1 MFSLRKYLKE
11 SKVAHKIASYGE
23 RVRARDEGVNARVE
37 TIGNKTVAVVR
48 DPNTTPRIGAVH
60 ALTSLIDCLASADTD
75 GRIIYERESSNG
87 DPAALRFILLDAAS
101 RFKCVVEQARS
112 VILVGGTL
120 APIDEL
126 VTQLCP
132 DLKLAQTSSENDVNR
147 RLMTFTCG
155 HIIPR
160 DNLLPSRSPPDRRG
174 RRLISR
180 TPRVR
185 TSK

>member
-1 MFSLRKYLKE
+1 MDASFTSVNHRTVIQPRFD
-11 SKVAHKIASYGE
+11 SSSWMPRVDSSRVA
-23 RVRARDEGVNARVE
+23 
-37 TIGNKTVAVVR
+37 
-48 DPNTTPRIGAVH
+48 
-60 ALTSLIDCLASADTD
+60 
-75 GRIIYERESSNG
+75 
-87 DPAALRFILLDAAS
+87 
-101 RFKCVVEQARS
+101 EQARS

-160 DNLLPSRSPPDRRG
+160 DNLLPVALPAGPTGTPFDFTHAARSDVKVMDELGRVVINASRVAPGGVCVFFPSFKYADDVYERWATTG
-174 RRLISR
+174 RAL
-180 TPRVR
+180 PRCAAG
-185 TSK
+185 